1 MTLPREAVPRRSP
14 VLALVTPADARQP
27 VRVVLV
33 RPSSVAFSD
42 AIGGGLLDDALVGVC
57 EGGRFGVYLDL
68 DRETEDLP
76 ANDRAATLLARLG
89 HTDWQRTA
97 GLLGDAL
104 VVGVD
109 VRGGDCDVPTG
120 VLVAACRAGHRVTV
134 PPGAAGDTP

>member
-1 MTLPREAVPRRSP
+1 MRSSEGPGVAP
-14 VLALVTPADARQP
+14 VLGLLVPADATVP
-27 VRVVLV
+27 MTVVLV
-33 RPSSVAFSD
+33 HPSSVAFSD

-68 DRETEDLP
+68 DRETEALP
-76 ANDRAATLLARLG
+76 ANDGAATLLARLG
-89 HTDWQRTA
+89 HTDRQRTA

-109 VRGGDCDVPTG
+109 ARGGDCDVPTG
-120 VLVAACRAGHRVTV
+120 VLVAACRAGQRVTV